1 MLTAAPISRPGAARL
16 LATCA
21 ALALAG
27 ALPAACADAPTAA
40 SAAAAREPAALAFS
54 ASVAA
59 APEVATMVLSVS
71 AADIATP
78 VVANLAIVGGVASGT
93 LRVTAGAART
103 VTAQAFDRTGA
114 LAYEGSTVVE
124 VRAGQNPPVAVT
136 LVGASGRLPITATIG
151 SVTLAVTKAGG
162 DTLFLG
168 DRRQF
173 TAALKDAAGQP
184 VTGTVTWASSNPALA
199 SVDSAGRVTALA
211 AGPVDIVATYAGV
224 AARASVVVDARASTD
239 FLVLEVQE
247 VISLPQYVARIAS
260 DGAHFQRL
268 TPPQTTGIEVGGRYP
283 AWSPDR
289 SRIAFSRYSSS
300 TGTHDLYVMNADGS
314 DMRRVL
320 DRDTEDLR
328 PRWSPDGTRLVFESV
343 VRSSG
348 SVDPQDLYVVN
359 LDGTGLRR
367 LTSGAEIEDQA
378 SWSPDGTRILFRTHR
393 NGVWSLYTIRPD
405 GTDERPVRADAM
417 PAADPAWSPDG
428 RRIVFRGFPNAAGD
442 GLYVMNADGTNTVRL
457 TAPNGVADAEPAWSP
472 DGQQI
477 AFTTTREDAG
487 AQVYRMRAD
496 GTGITRVR
504 IPATHIYAGRPAWR

>member
-1 MLTAAPISRPGAARL
+1 VIHASR
-16 LATCA
+16 
-21 ALALAG
+21 
-27 ALPAACADAPTAA
+27 
-40 SAAAAREPAALAFS
+40 S
-54 ASVAA
+54 
-59 APEVATMVLSVS
+59 
-71 AADIATP
+71 
-78 VVANLAIVGGVASGT
+78 
-93 LRVTAGAART
+93 
-103 VTAQAFDRTGA
+103 
-114 LAYEGSTVVE
+114 
-124 VRAGQNPPVAVT
+124 
-136 LVGASGRLPITATIG
+136 
-151 SVTLAVTKAGG
+151 
-162 DTLFLG
+162 
-168 DRRQF
+168 
-173 TAALKDAAGQP
+173 
-184 VTGTVTWASSNPALA
+184 
-199 SVDSAGRVTALA
+199 
-211 AGPVDIVATYAGV
+211 AGV

-477 AFTTTREDAG
+477 AFTTTRDDAG